1 MKTTSRKFQVSSSI
15 RIAVALI
22 LPDDCSSEIRMEDR
36 AYMRSLV
43 ESMPRRLQ
51 EVVNKASNTTN
62 Y

>member
-1 MKTTSRKFQVSSSI
+1 M
-15 RIAVALI
+15 I

-62 Y
+62 YLAEDQYTKISASSAKNI